1 MSKFDLSIIIPVL
14 NEAGSLPLLFS
25 DLARQTGVPFEV
37 IVADGDS
44 TDATVSIAR
53 EWFDSGR
60 LSGRC
65 LTGPPGRGRQLNAGA
80 KTATTEWLLFIHAD
94 SRLHDA
100 QHLQKAMAYLASC
113 QKTAG
118 SDDLAGRFALSF
130 ETPGGQKGFGLNY
143 YEIKARLGRVGCCIH
158 GDQGMLIKRSFFN
171 RIGPFREDLPVMED
185 TSLAEIIREQG
196 QWVLLPV
203 EIVTSARRFQTEGL
217 KARQTLN
224 ALMMNF
230 LSIGWLDFFVH
241 APELYRRQD
250 KSAPLDLKPFFELIR
265 ELLNQLPLRD
275 RLRLWLATGR
285 YVRGQAWQLGLLLDC
300 RRSSRDGNLNP
311 QLNGSWLNWFDR
323 WFDPV
328 TDNLVGNVLSAMLVR
343 SWFACQ

>member
-25 DLARQTGVPFEV
+25 DLAGQTGVSFEL

-44 TDATVSIAR
+44 TDATVAIAK

-65 LTGPPGRGRQLNAGA
+65 LTGSPGRGRQLNTGA
-80 KTATTEWLLFIHAD
+80 KAATREWLLFIHAD
-94 SRLHDA
+94 CRLHDA
-100 QHLQKAMAYLASC
+100 QQLQKALTYLSSC
-113 QKTAG
+113 QEKAG
-118 SDDLAGRFALSF
+118 SDDIAGRFTLSF
-130 ETPGGQKGFGLNY
+130 AVPDGQKGFGLNY
-143 YEIKARLGRVGCCIH
+143 YETKARLGRVGCIH
-158 GDQGMLIKRSFFN
+158 GDQGMLMKRSFFD

-185 TSLAEIIREQG
+185 TSLAEVIRDQG
-196 QWVLLPV
+196 QWVLLPG

-230 LSIGWLDFFVH
+230 LTIGWLDFFAH

-250 KSAPLDLKPFFELIR
+250 KSATLDLKPFFQLVR
-265 ELLNQLPLRD
+265 ELLRQLPLRD
-275 RLRLWLATGR
+275 RMRLWLATGR
-285 YVRGQAWQLGLLLDC
+285 YVRGQAWQLGLMLDC
-300 RRSSRDGNLNP
+300 RRSCRAGDLNSL
-311 QLNGSWLNWFDR
+311 QNCSWLNRFDR

-328 TDNLVGNVLSAMLVR
+328 TDNLVGNVLSAVLVR
-343 SWFACQ
+343 AWFACQ